1 MGSFLKKYSF
11 NKYKTIFKKNENI
24 KEKTNLLISTKNNNF
39 FSKIKNDIDNIVNG
53 VFLTRDLVSEPPN
66 YLNPQMFVNEIK
78 KLSKL
83 GLKVEVFDHSK
94 MKKIGMN
101 ALLGVAQGSKNLPYF
116 VTIKWKPTNFK
127 NKKPLSFI
135 GKGVCFDTGGIS
147 LKPAKFMEDM
157 KYDMAGAGAVV
168 GLMKTL
174 ALRKSKSYVIG
185 TVALVENMPGGSAQR
200 PGDIVKSYSG
210 KTIEVLNTD
219 AEGRLIH
226 QTLDSQLLSKDE
238 INVVD
243 LGCGHAYL
251 TFAVQE
257 FLKDKHSKVSILGVD
272 ERQDSK
278 EHNEK
283 VAAKLK
289 IEAKFIAAKIADT
302 PDQKV
307 DVAIAL
313 HACDTATD
321 DAIYWAVRNDAKVI
335 MAAPCCMHDLQTQI
349 KDSPEP
355 WELLTKY
362 GLVKERLVDLIT
374 DSLRAQILK
383 LLGFR
388 VDIVEF
394 IGGEHTARNILIRA
408 VRTGA
413 APSDLDKQRFQQML
427 NDWQI
432 KPYLAQLLADE
443 LKAAAQIS
451 RP

>member
-1 MGSFLKKYSF
+1 MKTQMPDAIVQLVEKIRSPKFVRAVLSGQRRNLQTQYLRVDIKPVLLKDGVRLQIVSSDGKKDFTTNVTAEFDFAHLLNSGYANLLVDTETESFQVKVSKKDEALLSVSKVKLSRELSHDRQKQRMLSEGNQVF
-11 NKYKTIFKKNENI
+11 KALDMADILGRIKPSKMDKYKQVDE
-24 KEKTNLLISTKNNNF
+24 
-39 FSKIKNDIDNIVNG
+39 
-53 VFLTRDLVSEPPN
+53 FL
-66 YLNPQMFVNEIK
+66 
-78 KLSKL
+78 
-83 GLKVEVFDHSK
+83 
-94 MKKIGMN
+94 
-101 ALLGVAQGSKNLPYF
+101 
-116 VTIKWKPTNFK
+116 
-127 NKKPLSFI
+127 
-135 GKGVCFDTGGIS
+135 
-147 LKPAKFMEDM
+147 
-157 KYDMAGAGAVV
+157 
-168 GLMKTL
+168 
-174 ALRKSKSYVIG
+174 
-185 TVALVENMPGGSAQR
+185 
-200 PGDIVKSYSG
+200 
-210 KTIEVLNTD
+210 
-219 AEGRLIH
+219 RLIN

-238 INVVD
+238 INIVD

-257 FLKDKHSKVSILGVD
+257 FLKDKYSKVCILGVD

-289 IEAKFIAAKIADT
+289 VSATFIAAKIADT

-307 DVAIAL
+307 DIAIAL

-321 DAIYWAVRNDAKVI
+321 DALYWAVKNDAKVI
-335 MAAPCCMHDLQTQI
+335 MAAPCCMHELQTQI

-355 WELLTKY
+355 WGLLTKY
-362 GLVKERLVDLIT
+362 GLVKERLVDLLT

-408 VRTGA
+408 VKTGA

-451 RP
+451 RS

>member
-1 MGSFLKKYSF
+1 MKTQLPDAIAQLVEKITSPQFVRAVLSGQRRNLQTQYLRIDIKPVLLKDGLKLQIVSSDGKKDFTKNVAADFDFAQLLNSGYANLLVDTETESFQVKVSKKDEALLSVSKVKLSRELSHDRQKQRMLAEGNQVF
-11 NKYKTIFKKNENI
+11 KALDMTDILGRIKPSKMDKYKQVDE
-24 KEKTNLLISTKNNNF
+24 
-39 FSKIKNDIDNIVNG
+39 
-53 VFLTRDLVSEPPN
+53 FL
-66 YLNPQMFVNEIK
+66 
-78 KLSKL
+78 
-83 GLKVEVFDHSK
+83 
-94 MKKIGMN
+94 
-101 ALLGVAQGSKNLPYF
+101 
-116 VTIKWKPTNFK
+116 
-127 NKKPLSFI
+127 
-135 GKGVCFDTGGIS
+135 
-147 LKPAKFMEDM
+147 
-157 KYDMAGAGAVV
+157 
-168 GLMKTL
+168 
-174 ALRKSKSYVIG
+174 
-185 TVALVENMPGGSAQR
+185 
-200 PGDIVKSYSG
+200 
-210 KTIEVLNTD
+210 
-219 AEGRLIH
+219 RLIN
-226 QTLDSQLLSKDE
+226 QTLDSQLLPKDE

-257 FLKDKHSKVSILGVD
+257 FLTDKYSKVLILGVD

-278 EHNEK
+278 QHNEK

-289 IEAKFIAAKIADT
+289 VDAKFIAAKIADT

-307 DVAIAL
+307 DIAMAL

-321 DAIYWAVRNDAKVI
+321 DAIYWAVKNDAKVI
-335 MAAPCCMHDLQTQI
+335 MAAPCCMHELQTQI

-374 DSLRAQILK
+374 DSIRAQILK

-408 VRTGA
+408 VKTGA
-413 APSDLDKQRFQQML
+413 VPTDLDKQRYQQMI

-451 RP
+451 RS

>member
-1 MGSFLKKYSF
+1 LPDAIAQLVEKITSPQFVRAVLSGQRRNLQTQYLRIDIKPVLLKDGLKLQIVSSDGKKDFTKNVAADFDFAQLLNSGYANLLVDTETESFQVKVSKKDEALLSVSKVRLSRELSHDRQKQRMLAEGNQVF
-11 NKYKTIFKKNENI
+11 KALDMTDILGRIKPSKMDKYKQVDE
-24 KEKTNLLISTKNNNF
+24 
-39 FSKIKNDIDNIVNG
+39 
-53 VFLTRDLVSEPPN
+53 FL
-66 YLNPQMFVNEIK
+66 
-78 KLSKL
+78 
-83 GLKVEVFDHSK
+83 
-94 MKKIGMN
+94 
-101 ALLGVAQGSKNLPYF
+101 
-116 VTIKWKPTNFK
+116 
-127 NKKPLSFI
+127 
-135 GKGVCFDTGGIS
+135 
-147 LKPAKFMEDM
+147 
-157 KYDMAGAGAVV
+157 
-168 GLMKTL
+168 
-174 ALRKSKSYVIG
+174 
-185 TVALVENMPGGSAQR
+185 
-200 PGDIVKSYSG
+200 
-210 KTIEVLNTD
+210 
-219 AEGRLIH
+219 RLIN
-226 QTLDSQLLSKDE
+226 QTLDSQLLPKDE

-257 FLKDKHSKVSILGVD
+257 FLTDKYSKVLILGVD

-278 EHNEK
+278 QHNEK

-289 IEAKFIAAKIADT
+289 VDAKFIAAKIADT

-307 DVAIAL
+307 DIAIAL

-321 DAIYWAVRNDAKVI
+321 DAIYWAVKNDAKVI
-335 MAAPCCMHDLQTQI
+335 MAAPCCMHELQTQI

-408 VRTGA
+408 VKTGA
-413 APSDLDKQRFQQML
+413 LPTDLDKQRYQQMI

-451 RP
+451 RS

>member
-1 MGSFLKKYSF
+1 MKTQLPDAIAQLVEKITSPQFVRAVLSGQRRNLQTQYLRIDIKPVLLKDGLKLQIVSSDGKKDFTKNVAADFDFAQLFNSGYANLLVDTETESFQVKVSKKDEALLSVSKVKLSRELSHDRQKQRMLAEGNQVF
-11 NKYKTIFKKNENI
+11 KALDMTDILGRIKPSKMDKYKQVDE
-24 KEKTNLLISTKNNNF
+24 
-39 FSKIKNDIDNIVNG
+39 
-53 VFLTRDLVSEPPN
+53 FL
-66 YLNPQMFVNEIK
+66 
-78 KLSKL
+78 
-83 GLKVEVFDHSK
+83 
-94 MKKIGMN
+94 
-101 ALLGVAQGSKNLPYF
+101 
-116 VTIKWKPTNFK
+116 
-127 NKKPLSFI
+127 
-135 GKGVCFDTGGIS
+135 
-147 LKPAKFMEDM
+147 
-157 KYDMAGAGAVV
+157 
-168 GLMKTL
+168 
-174 ALRKSKSYVIG
+174 
-185 TVALVENMPGGSAQR
+185 
-200 PGDIVKSYSG
+200 
-210 KTIEVLNTD
+210 
-219 AEGRLIH
+219 RLIN
-226 QTLDSQLLSKDE
+226 QTLDSQLLPKDE

-257 FLKDKHSKVSILGVD
+257 FLTDKYSKVLILGVD

-278 EHNEK
+278 QHNEK

-289 IEAKFIAAKIADT
+289 VDAKFIAAKIADT

-307 DVAIAL
+307 DIAIAL

-321 DAIYWAVRNDAKVI
+321 DAIYWAVKNDAKVI
-335 MAAPCCMHDLQTQI
+335 MAAPCCMHELQTQI

-408 VRTGA
+408 VKTGA
-413 APSDLDKQRFQQML
+413 LPTDLDKQRYQQMI

-451 RP
+451 RS